1 MIETSLSAWTWIF
14 AAIIISSLSGLSLVR
29 LVPWTNAARQARI
42 PLAFGLAIAPL
53 LSGLF
58 TVLALGV
65 FPGKSHSFHLA
76 VIFSGLLAMW
86 PIGLNVKSISE
97 PTAADKHG
105 SGGLLSWIFLTLLAV
120 WVVGLLADTLFIP
133 LTQNDSLEYATVGRL
148 LFDLRSLS
156 AYPALNPAIGSSGFY
171 GPWTHPP
178 LYPALIYLSNV
189 FQGHADAP
197 GLMRM
202 IAPWFALST
211 VGLVLTLGCLERFT
225 TGVIAAIVF
234 LSAPL
239 FYLGAGSAL
248 LDSLPVQGMMLII
261 CAVVGVD
268 SKTMRYGL
276 VIGLTVGAAMW
287 THSQTVLFLPLTAA
301 AICLN
306 AGWQKPRFLL
316 KQIVSMLVCA
326 SIVAAWPYFR
336 NLKLFGA
343 FISDNPDVFALENLR
358 WVDYFTFGRGLE
370 SWMNKLQ
377 YGFFKGWFAPEA
389 YSISFWLM
397 LIGAYFYLRKIHRQ
411 HLWRN
416 WLRGDMK
423 QVPQR
428 WKNTMLGVIL
438 CYLIGVA
445 LSILMGINLMIK
457 NERYLLILMPLVAIF
472 AGSGISRLIESI
484 RDPSKIKANTRFTI
498 RKLFT
503 STALLLIMVVF
514 TAQLLTIGSY
524 RWRTFGLSLDQIGLS
539 IAEKIRSWPAY
550 SVIDFLKTHT
560 PQTATVLSLKPADM
574 YYAKRRMI
582 SYLDPRL
589 LLFYQ
594 SDDTTSAYRGLVD
607 LGIRYVH
614 IPDYSLPPMYN
625 SVLQDLL
632 ARPDLARLLH
642 SDGGY
647 QIYELVRSDI
657 ADCTKTIDISP
668 GSVPWTN
675 VSLLVI
681 GGRKALYK
689 LSLAK
694 SRVNPQSG
702 FDNKTRFPFFHRD
715 LSTRLISEASALKP
729 NANKVKGSA
738 RDVRREYRLDLELEG
753 YAYVQVY
760 LMQYNT
766 EGEIADYYLLGET
779 VLGHSNPVK
788 HFKHRFV
795 VQPESSSI
803 SIFIEYPGK
812 TRLRVRRAAI
822 VPICNS

>member
-1 MIETSLSAWTWIF
+1 
-14 AAIIISSLSGLSLVR
+14 
-29 LVPWTNAARQARI
+29 
-42 PLAFGLAIAPL
+42 
-53 LSGLF
+53 
-58 TVLALGV
+58 
-65 FPGKSHSFHLA
+65 
-76 VIFSGLLAMW
+76 
-86 PIGLNVKSISE
+86 
-97 PTAADKHG
+97 
-105 SGGLLSWIFLTLLAV
+105 
-120 WVVGLLADTLFIP
+120 
-133 LTQNDSLEYATVGRL
+133 
-148 LFDLRSLS
+148 
-156 AYPALNPAIGSSGFY
+156 
-171 GPWTHPP
+171 
-178 LYPALIYLSNV
+178 
-189 FQGHADAP
+189 
-197 GLMRM
+197 
-202 IAPWFALST
+202 
-211 VGLVLTLGCLERFT
+211 
-225 TGVIAAIVF
+225 
-234 LSAPL
+234 
-239 FYLGAGSAL
+239 
-248 LDSLPVQGMMLII
+248 
-261 CAVVGVD
+261 
-268 SKTMRYGL
+268 
-276 VIGLTVGAAMW
+276 
-287 THSQTVLFLPLTAA
+287 
-301 AICLN
+301 
-306 AGWQKPRFLL
+306 
-316 KQIVSMLVCA
+316 
-326 SIVAAWPYFR
+326 
-336 NLKLFGA
+336 
-343 FISDNPDVFALENLR
+343 
-358 WVDYFTFGRGLE
+358 
-370 SWMNKLQ
+370 
-377 YGFFKGWFAPEA
+377 
-389 YSISFWLM
+389 
-397 LIGAYFYLRKIHRQ
+397 
-411 HLWRN
+411 
-416 WLRGDMK
+416 
-423 QVPQR
+423 
-428 WKNTMLGVIL
+428 MLGVIL
-438 CYLIGVA
+438 CYLTGVA

-484 RDPSKIKANTRFTI
+484 RDPSKIKANNRFTI
-498 RKLFT
+498 RKSLT

-514 TAQLLTIGSY
+514 TAQLLAVGSY

-550 SVIDFLKTHT
+550 SAINFLKTHT

-594 SDDTTSAYRGLVD
+594 SDDTMSAYRGLVD

-625 SVLQDLL
+625 SLLQDLL

-657 ADCTKTIDISP
+657 ADCIKTIDLSP

-694 SRVNPQSG
+694 SRVNPKSDS
-702 FDNKTRFPFFHRD
+702 DNKARFPFFHRD
-715 LSTRLISEASALKP
+715 ISTRLISEASALKP
-729 NANKVKGSA
+729 NTNKVKGSA

-760 LMQYNT
+760 LMQFNT

-795 VQPESSSI
+795 VHPESSSI

-812 TRLRVRRAAI
+812 TRLHVRRAAI